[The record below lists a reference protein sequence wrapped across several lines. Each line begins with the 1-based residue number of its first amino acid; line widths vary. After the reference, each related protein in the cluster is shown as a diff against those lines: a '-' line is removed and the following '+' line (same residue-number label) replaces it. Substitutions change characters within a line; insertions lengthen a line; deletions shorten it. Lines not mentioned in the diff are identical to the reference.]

1 MASLTQWTLAVLVT
15 QLCPVLGDPMDCSPP
30 GPLCPWDSPGKN
42 TGVGCHA
49 LLQEIFPTP
58 GWNPGLPH
66 CRQILYCLSHQ
77 ESPSMDMDL
86 DSLVPPGEGPG
97 GLLCCSPRG
106 CEESDTTEWLNSNS
120 KRLLNNKIQNGKY
133 TELN

>member
-1 MASLTQWTLAVLVT
+1 MHAFVESEVT
-15 QLCPVLGDPMDCSPP
+15 QSCPTLSDPMDCSPP

-77 ESPSMDMDL
+77 ESPRYYVL
-86 DSLVPPGEGPG
+86 NICYVLGTVLVLALVMKTCVMVQPLWGVDVLETEFSCQ
-97 GLLCCSPRG
+97 LLC
-106 CEESDTTEWLNSNS
+106 
-120 KRLLNNKIQNGKY
+120 Q
-133 TELN
+133 